1 MGYRKYAKDYEI
13 EYLPRLNSRRPVAR
27 RIYIGPYYRFAA
39 APDVIRRAKR
49 IYLFLLL
56 AEAALLLLPLCLN
69 CPFSRVWYIQLP
81 TAAAWIPWVLAAA
94 AVWRLWT
101 TCEPAEREQRDM
113 LYGRMCGA
121 TLCLLILCGLSAAG
135 SVFCLVRQGAEGGDS
150 IVLICAVLATLV
162 GALLFSQRKKLA
174 MVEEPNPEKL

>member
-13 EYLPRLNSRRPVAR
+13 EYLPRLNARPVAR

-39 APDVIRRAKR
+39 APEVIRRAKR
-49 IYLFLLL
+49 IYPLLLL
-56 AEAALLLLPLCLN
+56 AEAALLLLPLCLS

-81 TAAAWIPWVLAAA
+81 IAAAWIPWVLAVA

-101 TCEPAEREQRDM
+101 AHEPVEREHRDM

-121 TLCLLILCGLSAAG
+121 SLCLLILCGLSAAG
-135 SVFCLVRQGAEGGDS
+135 SVFCLVRQGAEGGDV
-150 IVLICAVLATLV
+150 IVLICTLLAAVV

-174 MVEEPNPEKL
+174 MIEEPNPQKP